1 MGPGAR
7 LWRWLRAPLSG
18 AAARFRVGVVG
29 VVALSAIAAG
39 CSSRPYGTLVAGTSA
54 PDASRVDLLVATTRA
69 PVLEPPGVMFGG
81 SRGRG
86 LDFAD
91 IVVSIPPASARRPG
105 DVPLPSSLPGNPE
118 RDFVILRADRM
129 DLAQAKANFDARMR
143 RTPGRR
149 VLIFVHGFNTR
160 FEEAVYRFAQIV
172 YDARV
177 DVAPVLF
184 TWPSGGRV
192 TDYVYDRD
200 SAVYSRD
207 ALEAVLQALVK
218 DPNVDSISI
227 LAHSMGNYLAIESL
241 RQMSIR
247 DRGLSPKIRDVMLA
261 SPDIDVDVFRRQIA
275 EIDAGPRPAQF
286 TLFIARDDRAL
297 GLSSFLARD
306 STRLGSLDP
315 NKEPYRSILEQGRVQ
330 VVDLT
335 GTASNDLTNHGR
347 FASGEV
353 VGAIGQRLAEGQ
365 SLSEAKGGLVESLGA
380 FTTGAINVAAG
391 VATGA
396 VAAPTEILDPT
407 KRERS
412 VDTAAQATTL
422 SQ

>member
-1 MGPGAR
+1 MGLGAR
-7 LWRWLRAPLSG
+7 LWPWLRAPLRG
-18 AAARFRVGVVG
+18 AAARSQAAVVC
-29 VVALSAIAAG
+29 VIALSVIAAG

-54 PDASRVDLLVATTRA
+54 PDAGQVDLLVATTRA

-105 DVPLPSSLPGNPE
+105 DIPLPSSLPGNPE

-129 DLAQAKANFDARMR
+129 DLAQAKANFDARIR

-184 TWPSGGRV
+184 TWPSGGNV

-207 ALEAVLQALVK
+207 AFEVLLQALVK

-286 TLFIARDDRAL
+286 SLFISRDDRAL

-330 VVDLT
+330 VIDLT
-335 GTASNDLTNHGR
+335 GTASSDFTNHSR

-353 VGAIGQRLAEGQ
+353 VGAIGERLAEGQ
-365 SLSEAKGGLVESLGA
+365 SLSEAKGGLIESLGT
-380 FTTGAINVAAG
+380 FTTGAIGVAAG

-396 VAAPTEILDPT
+396 VAAPTEVLDPT
-407 KRERS
+407 RREKS
-412 VDTAAQATTL
+412 VDTAAQATSL

>member
-1 MGPGAR
+1 
-7 LWRWLRAPLSG
+7 
-18 AAARFRVGVVG
+18 
-29 VVALSAIAAG
+29 
-39 CSSRPYGTLVAGTSA
+39 
-54 PDASRVDLLVATTRA
+54 VATTRA
-69 PVLEPPGVMFGG
+69 PVVEPPGVMFGG

-91 IVVSIPPASARRPG
+91 IDVSIPPPGARQPG
-105 DVPLPSSLPGNPE
+105 DIPLPSSLPGDPE

-129 DLAQAKANFDARMR
+129 DLAQAKANFDARVR

-207 ALEAVLQALVK
+207 ALEVVLQALVK

-286 TLFIARDDRAL
+286 TLFISRDDRAL
-297 GLSSFLARD
+297 GLSSFLAGD

-330 VVDLT
+330 VIDLT
-335 GTASNDLTNHGR
+335 GMASSDFTNHGR

-353 VGAIGQRLAEGQ
+353 VGAIGERLAEGQ
-365 SLSEAKGGLVESLGA
+365 PLSEAKGGLIESLGT
-380 FTTGAINVAAG
+380 FTSGAVGVAAS

-396 VAAPTEILDPT
+396 VAAPSEILDPT
-407 KRERS
+407 KREKS

-422 SQ
+422 NQ

>member
-1 MGPGAR
+1 
-7 LWRWLRAPLSG
+7 
-18 AAARFRVGVVG
+18 
-29 VVALSAIAAG
+29 
-39 CSSRPYGTLVAGTSA
+39 
-54 PDASRVDLLVATTRA
+54 
-69 PVLEPPGVMFGG
+69 MFGG

-91 IVVSIPPASARRPG
+91 IVVSIPPAGARQPG
-105 DVPLPSSLPGNPE
+105 DVTLPSSLPANPE
-118 RDFVILRADRM
+118 RDFAILRADRM
-129 DLAQAKANFDARMR
+129 DLAQAKANFDARIR

-172 YDARV
+172 HDARV

-184 TWPSGGRV
+184 TWPSGGNV

-218 DPNVDSISI
+218 DPNVELDIHPRPFDGQ
-227 LAHSMGNYLAIESL
+227 LP
-241 RQMSIR
+241 R
-247 DRGLSPKIRDVMLA
+247 DRVA
-261 SPDIDVDVFRRQIA
+261 ETDVDPRSRALAQDPGR
-275 EIDAGPRPAQF
+275 DAGF
-286 TLFIARDDRAL
+286 ARHRRRRFPPPDRRNRRRAAAGAVHSVHFARRSRAWPVELPCARIRRSL
-297 GLSSFLARD
+297 GA
-306 STRLGSLDP
+306 LDP
-315 NKEPYRSILEQGRVQ
+315 SKEPYRSILEQGRVQ

-335 GTASNDLTNHGR
+335 GMASGDFTNHGK

-353 VGAIGQRLAEGQ
+353 VGAIGQRL
-365 SLSEAKGGLVESLGA
+365 GGGSIAQRRQGGPVESLGT
-380 FTTGAINVAAG
+380 FTSGAINVAAG

-396 VAAPTEILDPT
+396 VAAPSEILDPT

-412 VDTAAQATTL
+412 VDTAAQATSL